1 MELCEVLS
9 LPHLGALQGSW
20 GCFPR
25 IWYVSS
31 KLRLDSPLGLLAFPQ
46 IETSTKEG
54 LSKGHLWL
62 ASLLSPRGWDT
73 VASGCHSQHPWES
86 GALDK

>member
-9 LPHLGALQGSW
+9 LPHLGPLQASW
-20 GCFPR
+20 GCFSR

-31 KLRLDSPLGLLAFPQ
+31 KLRLNSPPGLLAFPQ
-46 IETSTKEG
+46 IETSTKE
-54 LSKGHLWL
+54 LLAKGHLRL

-73 VASGCHSQHPWES
+73 MASGCHSQHLWES